1 MNHGEALDGDDD
13 PEWLAVLHAFLQRW
27 QQDRAVGGGA
37 DVTPYLAAWPAHAE
51 RLRREHAAL
60 LADASREE
68 PTVAAG
74 LRIGAYRIERE
85 LGRGGQAVVYLARDE
100 RLQRDVA
107 LKVLPR
113 LGPSPVQQ
121 LRLQREALV
130 AARLED
136 PGICAVYEIGRDG
149 GFAFLAMRH
158 VAGETLAARLD
169 RARADVRAGADLEDA
184 LGWRRVVAWFAALA
198 DSLHRAH
205 EAGVVHRD
213 LKPGNVMLDADERP
227 VLLDFG
233 LALGDEDP
241 QLTRTDE
248 VFGTPAYAAP
258 ERLRGSA
265 LANDRRVDVWSLGVC
280 LFEALAT
287 ERPFQGASS
296 AAICR
301 AVIAD
306 EPPDVRGLRP
316 GLPAD
321 LAAIVAVA
329 LEKDP
334 VRRYQTAAAMAR
346 DLRAVLAG
354 EPVLA
359 RRPGVLR
366 RMGRWHRRHAAIAA
380 AVWMALVAAVVVVA
394 VQRAML
400 NEVTAARDE
409 ATRLG
414 DFLVE
419 KLLLAGTPREA
430 RGTVPTVPE
439 VFTAAAKGIAET
451 FREPSRT
458 GGKLEHVLGVA
469 FERIGRREDAARHL
483 ERALAIRTQ
492 VLGGEARATL
502 ETRFELSRVQR
513 AADQIEVAEREL
525 RAVLAAQ
532 ERRFGRGD
540 RDAVRSRVD
549 LALLRLDQRDDRT
562 GAEHEAKLAAELA
575 RASLAPDDPLLD
587 EVDEAWARC
596 LSALGRRADAEP
608 LQRRVLERCRQRHG
622 DMSTQVVGALVE
634 LASLLH
640 DRALDEGDVAV
651 RWRAAAA
658 AYEELLATA
667 SIVHPGDDKTRAI
680 VLNNV
685 ATFWQHRADLLPEG
699 PMQRAGYARAET
711 LFCDSIDIRERL
723 DGPDSARVATA
734 IGNLATLLC
743 DMGNTD
749 EGLALL
755 QRARAIKEKLYGP
768 DHIEVVKVLNN
779 LGMAT
784 LYAAGA
790 DAALPLFTQARTRL
804 TARNDRDPRY
814 ALIVEEAWLTT
825 RLMTAERRDCLP
837 AIEDFYPRLVAWKG
851 EHSPKTR
858 WYADHAARLLRE
870 QGRLDELPVWE
881 QRAAEKAAGPR

>member
-68 PTVAAG
+68 TTVAAG

-334 VRRYQTAAAMAR
+334 ARRYQTAAAMAR

-502 ETRFELSRVQR
+502 ETRFELGR
-513 AADQIEVAEREL
+513 ANRPVVGDAAAERDL
-525 RAVLAAQ
+525 RDVLAAQ
-532 ERRFGRGD
+532 ERRFGIGD
-540 RDAVRSRVD
+540 RDALRSRSE
-549 LALLRLDQRDDRT
+549 LALVLLARD
-562 GAEHEAKLAAELA
+562 EPKAAEQVA
-575 RASLAPDDPLLD
+575 RQAVEIARTSLPPEDAVSDA
-587 EVDEAWARC
+587 VDYAWARC
-596 LSALGRRADAEP
+596 LSRFGRHAEAETVH
-608 LQRRVLERCRQRHG
+608 RRLLERCRQRHG
-622 DMSTQVVGALVE
+622 DTSTQVVAALLE
-634 LASLLH
+634 LANVLH
-640 DRALDEGDVAV
+640 DRCLVAPLDAAC
-651 RWRAAAA
+651 WRAAAT

-667 SIVHPGDDKTRAI
+667 SVVHPGDDKTRAT

-685 ATFWQHRADLLPEG
+685 ANFWQNQADKLQDG
-699 PMQRAGYARAET
+699 RMKHVGYARAEER
-711 LFCDSIDIRERL
+711 FRESIDVRERL
-723 DGPDSARVATA
+723 DGPESARVAKA

-743 DMGNTD
+743 EMGEVE
-749 EGLALL
+749 EGLDLL
-755 QRARAIKEKLYGP
+755 QRVLAIKQTLYGP
-768 DHIEVVKVLNN
+768 DHIEVVIALNN
-779 LGMAT
+779 VGHAT
-784 LYAAGA
+784 RKAAGA
-790 DAALPLFTQARTRL
+790 DAALPWFTQAMTRL
-804 TARNDRDPRY
+804 QARDDRQPTE
-814 ALIVEEAWLTT
+814 ALVVEESWLAT
-825 RLMTAERRDCLP
+825 RLETGYRRDCLP
-837 AIEDFYPRLVAWKG
+837 AIEALYPRLVEWKG
-851 EHSPKTR
+851 ANATGAR
-858 WYADHAARLLRE
+858 WFAEQAVWLL
-870 QGRLDELPVWE
+870 QAQNRLDELPVWR
-881 QRAAEKAAGPR
+881 QRAAGVAAGLR